1 MPGICFLPG
10 GACPLPDAGSSM
22 RPMGKA
28 DASFAI
34 KRIYEEPADDD
45 GCRVLVDR
53 LWPRGVSKE
62 RAQLE
67 LWLKDVAPSPPLRQE
82 FAHMQER
89 FEDFR
94 AQYEDELAGNPAVD
108 QLRDLAAKH
117 GKVTLLY
124 AARDPEVNHAR
135 VLLEFLAARG

>member
-1 MPGICFLPG
+1 
-10 GACPLPDAGSSM
+10 
-22 RPMGKA
+22 MGKA
-28 DASFAI
+28 GASFAI
-34 KRIYEEPADDD
+34 KRIYEEPAADD

-67 LWLKDVAPSPPLRQE
+67 LWLKEVAPSPPLRQE

-108 QLRDLAAKH
+108 QLLELAARH
-117 GKVTLLY
+117 GKLTLLY

-135 VLLEFLAARG
+135 VLLEFLAARGPGK

>member
-1 MPGICFLPG
+1 
-10 GACPLPDAGSSM
+10 M

-28 DASFAI
+28 GASFAI

-53 LWPRGVSKE
+53 LWPRGVSKD
-62 RAQLE
+62 RAKLE
-67 LWLKDVAPSPPLRQE
+67 LWLKEVAPSPPLRQE

-94 AQYEDELAGNPAVD
+94 AQYEDELADNPAVD
-108 QLRDLAAKH
+108 QLLELAARH
-117 GKVTLLY
+117 RKVTLLY
-124 AARDPEVNHAR
+124 AARDPEVNHAK
-135 VLLEFLAARG
+135 VLLEFLAARGSRE

>member
-1 MPGICFLPG
+1 
-10 GACPLPDAGSSM
+10 M
-22 RPMGKA
+22 RPMVKT

-34 KRIYEEPADDD
+34 KRIYEDPADDD

-62 RAQLE
+62 RARLE
-67 LWLKDVAPSPPLRQE
+67 LWLKEIAPSPPLRKE

-94 AQYEDELAGNPAVD
+94 AQYEDELASNPAVD
-108 QLRDLAAKH
+108 QLLALAAQQ

-124 AARDPEVNHAR
+124 AARDPDVNHAR
-135 VLLEFLAARG
+135 VLLEFLAGLGPRK